1 MNNQNKI
8 RGLPPD
14 LWPRRVGPGLPLRA
28 LPEQGYVGS
37 EIPMLPQGR
46 VPPPYSLNTLFI
58 GRGFNS
64 QLVTVGTTATQLMV
78 SEYSWPYVIFNPS
91 RNVGL
96 TVSGTIFD
104 TVVIG
109 AIVAAGNTEA
119 TPIGVANYLNMH
131 FHINGA
137 VVGLGT
143 LDVFAVTRN
152 PVTGTWADSQVI
164 FSLTAASPTNNY
176 GFIAML
182 GVAVDFAVRWE
193 ITAGTTFN
201 GSLAYTLKDG
211 LPGAS
216 SGLAKTVYLASN
228 PGVSIVSG
236 FPLLEGGRLD
246 VLIGENV
253 ELWGIAP
260 VPVPINIFKL

>member
-1 MNNQNKI
+1 MNNQNRV

-14 LWPRRVGPGLPLRA
+14 LWPRRAGPGLPVRA
-28 LPEQGYVGS
+28 FPEAGYTGSEVPKLPE
-37 EIPMLPQGR
+37 GR

-58 GRGFNS
+58 GRGFSS
-64 QLVTVGTTATQLMV
+64 QLITVGVTATRLLI

-96 TVSGTIFD
+96 TVSGTVFD

-109 AIVAAGNTEA
+109 PIAAAGDTEL

-131 FHINGA
+131 FHMNGA
-137 VVGLGT
+137 VVGPGT
-143 LDVFAVTRN
+143 LDVIAVTRN

-164 FSLTAASPTNNY
+164 FSLTAASPTDNY
-176 GFIAML
+176 ATIGTL
-182 GVAVDFAVRWE
+182 GVAVDFAVRWT
-193 ITAGTTFN
+193 ITAGTVFN

-211 LPGAS
+211 LPGS
-216 SGLAKTVYLASN
+216 SGGLAKTVYLASN

-236 FPLLEGGRLD
+236 FQIIEGGRLD

-253 ELWGIAP
+253 ELWGIAL